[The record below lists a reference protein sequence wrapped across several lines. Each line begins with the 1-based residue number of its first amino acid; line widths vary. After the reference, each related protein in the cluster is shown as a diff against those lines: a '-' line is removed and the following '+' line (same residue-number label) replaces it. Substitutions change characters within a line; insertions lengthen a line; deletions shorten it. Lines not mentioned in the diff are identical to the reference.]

1 MKQNPQ
7 KQDIKLAFLPWLT
20 KWPCG
25 GCINTSTNC
34 ADSDQVVLFHRTTLS
49 QLIGFPQ
56 REQEAIYFPL
66 SSPTYV
72 HHLSFKSTNILYLFH

>member
-56 REQEAIYFPL
+56 REQEAIYYFSPL
-66 SSPTYV
+66 IFCTLIRQIS
-72 HHLSFKSTNILYLFH
+72 IR